1 MARILV
7 ADDDSNVR
15 FMLRIILEREG
26 YTVTEASNGSE
37 ALDLMREAIPDLV
50 ITDYVM
56 PVMGGEELIERM
68 RSDPSLQRLPVL
80 GITAHRSPDAEADI
94 TVVDKPFAPAVLVD
108 AVTSLLA
115 RRRES

>member
-15 FMLRIILEREG
+15 FMLRIVLEREG
-26 YTVTEASNGSE
+26 HSVTEASNGSE
-37 ALDLMREAIPDLV
+37 ALDVMRKAIPDLV

-56 PVMGGEELIERM
+56 PVMGGAELIHRM
-68 RSDPSLQRLPVL
+68 RSDARLRHLPVL
-80 GITAHRSPDAEADI
+80 GITAHRASVGDADI
-94 TVVDKPFAPAVLVD
+94 VVDKPFAPAVLVD

-115 RRRES
+115 PRRTG